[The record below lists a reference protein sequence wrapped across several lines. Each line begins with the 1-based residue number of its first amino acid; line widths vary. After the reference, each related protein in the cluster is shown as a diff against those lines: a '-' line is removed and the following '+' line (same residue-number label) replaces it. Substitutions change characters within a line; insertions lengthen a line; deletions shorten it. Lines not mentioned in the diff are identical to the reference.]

1 VSGAR
6 FVLAMAWRESRAS
19 RRRLFLLV
27 LAVAVGVSALVA
39 INSFTDNLHASV
51 RAQARELLGADLS
64 LASGQ
69 KFSAKTE
76 DLLKDLERA
85 AREAGGGR
93 AVETARTTSFGAM
106 AFFPGTAG
114 TRLVQV
120 TAVEPGYPYY
130 GRIETEPAGE
140 WERLEETGG
149 ALVDPS
155 LLATLGAETGDTLA
169 LGEARLPV
177 RGTVVNVPGD
187 VGVRAAFGPRVFI
200 PAARLAETELLLRGS
215 RARYEVLFKLPPGA
229 SAQRLADRFRSRFQA
244 ERASLRTVAE
254 DQDRMNRTLSRLA
267 NYLGLVALIALLL
280 GGLGVASAV
289 HVFIKRKLES
299 VAVLR
304 CLGASARTV
313 FAVYLAQAAVVGLLG
328 SLLGAAA
335 GVVVQLAL
343 PPLLRDLL
351 PVDVVYAP
359 SPTAIAGGV
368 ALGLWV
374 ALVFALLPLLALR
387 RVSPLQA
394 LRRPYEEEPRPSRDA
409 AQLLAVL
416 ALVASVVSLAILQA
430 GAVRPGLAFA
440 GGIGVAILALWLAAF
455 ALTRGLRR
463 FFPTRLP
470 YLWRQGLANLYR
482 PANQT
487 LLVVLALGFGAFL
500 LGTLL
505 LVQQNLLRDLRVDS
519 FAERPNLA
527 LFDIQGDQRTS
538 VEQALRDEGLP
549 VRPFVPV
556 VPMRIQSVNGATA
569 SQLLAGVLSEEKA
582 RGKWALRRE
591 YRSSHRDLP
600 TASEKLVAGEWWR
613 PGEWKGRTD
622 GPVPVALDNGVAREL
637 GVGIGD
643 EIVWDVQGLAVPSRV
658 AVLRD
663 VDWARFEANFFVVFP
678 EGPLDGAPQS
688 YVALT
693 RLDDPVRRGLL
704 QRRLVEAHPNV
715 SALDL
720 AQVSRALET
729 IVDRVA
735 LAIRFMALFSL
746 GAGVVVLVGA
756 VAASRSQRVRE
767 GALLRTIGASRHQLL
782 RILFAEYASLGLIA
796 SATALVLAAGASYGL
811 VRLTFDTRFILP
823 VGALAALGALVVVLT
838 VAVGLFGSTEVF
850 RRAPLEVLR
859 AE

>member
-1 VSGAR
+1 MSGAR

-39 INSFTDNLHASV
+39 INSFTDNLQASV
-51 RAQARELLGADLS
+51 REQAQALLGADLS

-69 KFSAKTE
+69 KFSPKTE
-76 DLLKDLERA
+76 ELLEELKRA
-85 AREAGGGR
+85 ARDAGGGR
-93 AVETARTTSFGAM
+93 AVETAQTTSFGAM
-106 AFFPGTAG
+106 AFFPRTEG

-130 GRIETEPAGE
+130 GRIETSPAGE
-140 WERLEETGG
+140 WERLGETGG

-155 LLATLGAETGDTLA
+155 LLAVLGAETGDTLA

-215 RARYEVLFKLPPGA
+215 RARYEVLFKLAPGV
-229 SAQRLADRFRSRFQA
+229 SAQRLADRFRPRFQA

-254 DQDRMNRTLSRLA
+254 DQDRLNQTLSRLA

-313 FAVYLAQAAVVGLLG
+313 FAVYLAQAAAVGLLG
-328 SLLGAAA
+328 SLLGAAV
-335 GVVVQLAL
+335 GVLVQLAL
-343 PPLLRDLL
+343 PRLLRELL
-351 PVDVVYAP
+351 PVDVIYAP
-359 SPTAIAGGV
+359 SPAAIAGGI

-394 LRRPYEEEPRPSRDA
+394 LRRPYEEEARPARDA
-409 AQLLAVL
+409 AQLLAVM
-416 ALVASVVSLAILQA
+416 ALVASVVTLAILQA

-455 ALTRGLRR
+455 ALTMGLRR

-505 LVQQNLLRDLRVDS
+505 LVQENLLRDLRVDAY
-519 FAERPNLA
+519 AERPNLA
-527 LFDIQGDQRTS
+527 LFDIQGDQRPA

-556 VPMRIQSVNGATA
+556 VPMRIQALRGATA
-569 SQLLAGVLSEEKA
+569 AQLLAGSVSEEKA

-600 TASEKLVAGEWWR
+600 TASEKLVAGAWWR
-613 PGEWKGRTD
+613 EGEWKQRTD
-622 GPVPVALDNGVAREL
+622 GPVPVALDTGVAREL
-637 GVGIGD
+637 GVAIGD
-643 EIVWDVQGLAVPSRV
+643 EIVWDVQGLAVRSRV

-663 VDWARFEANFFVVFP
+663 VDWARFEPNFFVVFP
-678 EGPLDGAPQS
+678 EGPLDGAPQT

-693 RLDDPVRRGLL
+693 RLDDPVRRGQL
-704 QRRLVEAHPNV
+704 QRRLVEKHPNV
-715 SALDL
+715 STLDL

-746 GAGVVVLVGA
+746 GAGVVVLGGA

-767 GALLRTIGASRHQLL
+767 GALLRTIGASRRQLL
-782 RILFAEYASLGLIA
+782 R
-796 SATALVLAAGASYGL
+796 
-811 VRLTFDTRFILP
+811 
-823 VGALAALGALVVVLT
+823 
-838 VAVGLFGSTEVF
+838 
-850 RRAPLEVLR
+850 
-859 AE
+859 

>member
-6 FVLAMAWRESRAS
+6 FVVAMAWRESRAA

-39 INSFTDNLHASV
+39 INSFTVNLQASV
-51 RAQARELLGADLS
+51 RTQAQALLGADLS

-69 KFSAKTE
+69 RFSTRTE
-76 DLLKDLERA
+76 EMLQELERA
-85 AREAGGGR
+85 ARDAGRGEPVR
-93 AVETARTTSFGAM
+93 TARSTSFGAM
-106 AFFPGTAG
+106 AFFPRTSG

-120 TAVEPGYPYY
+120 TAVEPGFPYY
-130 GRIETEPAGE
+130 GRIDTDPPGE
-140 WERLEETGG
+140 WERLAETGG

-155 LLATLGAETGDTLA
+155 LLAVLGAQPGDTLA
-169 LGEARLPV
+169 LGDARLPV

-187 VGVRAAFGPRVFI
+187 VGIRAAFGPRVFI
-200 PAARLAETELLLRGS
+200 PAGRLDETGLIVRGS
-215 RARYEVLFKLPPGA
+215 RARYEVLFQLPPGVN
-229 SAQRLADRFRSRFQA
+229 AQRLADRFRSRFQA
-244 ERASLRTVAE
+244 ERASLRTVSE
-254 DQDRMNRTLSRLA
+254 DQDRLTDTLSRLG
-267 NYLGLVALIALLL
+267 NYLGLVALVALLL

-299 VAVLR
+299 VAVMR
-304 CLGASARTV
+304 CLGASAGTV
-313 FAVYLAQAAVVGLLG
+313 FAVYLAQAAVVGLVGSVVGAVLG
-328 SLLGAAA
+328 VL
-335 GVVVQLAL
+335 VQMIL
-343 PPLLRDLL
+343 PRLLRDLL

-359 SPTAIAGGV
+359 SASAIAGGV
-368 ALGLWV
+368 GVGLWV
-374 ALVFALLPLLALR
+374 AVVFALLPLLALR

-394 LRRPYEEEPRPSRDA
+394 LRRPYEGETRPPRDA
-409 AQLLAVL
+409 AQLGVLVALA
-416 ALVASVVSLAILQA
+416 ASVVTLAVLQA
-430 GAVRPGLAFA
+430 GAVGPGLAFA
-440 GGIGVAILALWLAAF
+440 GGIGVALLALWLAAF

-463 FFPTRLP
+463 FFPSRLP

-505 LVQQNLLRDLRVDS
+505 LVQQNLLRDLRVDGG
-519 FAERPNLA
+519 AERPNLA
-527 LFDIQGDQRTS
+527 LFDIQPDQRAS

-549 VRPFVPV
+549 VRPLVPI
-556 VPMRIQSVNGATA
+556 VPMRIQSVKGVAA
-569 SQLLAGVLSEEKA
+569 AQLLAGVASEQKA

-591 YRSSHRDLP
+591 YRSSYRDAL
-600 TASEKLVAGEWWR
+600 TSSEQLVAGELWR
-613 PGEWKGRTD
+613 PGEWKDRTD
-622 GPVPVALDNGVAREL
+622 GPVPVALDVSLLREL
-637 GVGIGD
+637 DVKVGD
-643 EIVWDVQGLAVPSRV
+643 EIVWDVQGRSVPTRV
-658 AVLRD
+658 AAVRD
-663 VDWARFEANFFVVFP
+663 VKWARFEPNFFVVFP
-678 EGPLDGAPQS
+678 EGPLDAAPQT

-704 QRRLVEAHPNV
+704 QRRLVEKHPNV

-720 AQVSRALET
+720 AQVSHALET
-729 IVDRVA
+729 LVDRVT

-746 GAGVVVLVGA
+746 GAGIVVLVGA

-767 GALLRTIGASRHQLL
+767 GALLRTMGASRQQLL
-782 RILFAEYASLGLIA
+782 RILFAEYASLGLLA
-796 SATALVLAAGASYGL
+796 SATALVLAGVASYAL
-811 VRLTFDTRFILP
+811 VRLRFDTPFSLP
-823 VGALAALGALVVVLT
+823 LLALGGLGVLVVALT

>member
-39 INSFTDNLHASV
+39 INSFTDNLQASV
-51 RAQARELLGADLS
+51 REQAQALLGADLS

-69 KFSAKTE
+69 KFSPKTE
-76 DLLKDLERA
+76 ELLEELKRA
-85 AREAGGGR
+85 ARDAGGGR
-93 AVETARTTSFGAM
+93 AVETAQTTSFGAM
-106 AFFPGTAG
+106 AFFPRTEG

-130 GRIETEPAGE
+130 GRIETSPAGE
-140 WERLEETGG
+140 WERLGETGG

-155 LLATLGAETGDTLA
+155 LLAVLGAETGDTLA

-215 RARYEVLFKLPPGA
+215 RARYEVLLKLPPGV
-229 SAQRLADRFRSRFQA
+229 SAQRLADRFRPRFQA

-254 DQDRMNRTLSRLA
+254 DQDRLNQTLSRLA

-313 FAVYLAQAAVVGLLG
+313 FAVYLAQAAAVGLLG
-328 SLLGAAA
+328 SLLGAAV
-335 GVVVQLAL
+335 GVLVQLAL
-343 PPLLRDLL
+343 PRVLRELL

-359 SPTAIAGGV
+359 SPAAIAGGI

-394 LRRPYEEEPRPSRDA
+394 FRRPYEEEARPARDA
-409 AQLLAVL
+409 AQLLAVM
-416 ALVASVVSLAILQA
+416 ALVASVVTLAILQA

-505 LVQQNLLRDLRVDS
+505 LVQENLLRDLRVDAY
-519 FAERPNLA
+519 AERPNLA
-527 LFDIQGDQRTS
+527 LFDIQGDQRPA

-556 VPMRIQSVNGATA
+556 VPMRIQALRGATA
-569 SQLLAGVLSEEKA
+569 AQLLAGSVSEEKA

-600 TASEKLVAGEWWR
+600 TASEKLVAGAWWR
-613 PGEWKGRTD
+613 EGEWKQRTD
-622 GPVPVALDNGVAREL
+622 GPVPVALDTGVAREL
-637 GVGIGD
+637 GVAIGD
-643 EIVWDVQGLAVPSRV
+643 EIVWDVQGLAVRSRV

-663 VDWARFEANFFVVFP
+663 VDWARFEPNFFVVFP
-678 EGPLDGAPQS
+678 EGPLDGAPQT

-693 RLDDPVRRGLL
+693 RLDDPVRRGQL
-704 QRRLVEAHPNV
+704 QRRLVEKHPNV
-715 SALDL
+715 STLDL

-746 GAGVVVLVGA
+746 GAGVVVLGGA

-767 GALLRTIGASRHQLL
+767 GALLRTIGASRRQLL

-811 VRLTFDTRFILP
+811 VRLTFDTRFSLP
-823 VGALAALGALVVVLT
+823 LGALAALGALVVVLT
-838 VAVGLFGSTEVF
+838 VVVGLFGSTEVF

>member
-39 INSFTDNLHASV
+39 INSFTDNLQASV
-51 RAQARELLGADLS
+51 REQAQALLGADLS

-69 KFSAKTE
+69 KFSPKTE
-76 DLLKDLERA
+76 ELLEELKRA
-85 AREAGGGR
+85 ARDAGGGR
-93 AVETARTTSFGAM
+93 AVETAQTTSFGAM
-106 AFFPGTAG
+106 AFFPRTEG

-130 GRIETEPAGE
+130 GRIETSPAGE
-140 WERLEETGG
+140 WERLGETGG

-155 LLATLGAETGDTLA
+155 LLAVLGAETGDTLA

-215 RARYEVLFKLPPGA
+215 RARYEVLFKLAPGV
-229 SAQRLADRFRSRFQA
+229 SAQRLADRFRPRFQA

-254 DQDRMNRTLSRLA
+254 DQDRLNQTLSRLA

-313 FAVYLAQAAVVGLLG
+313 FAVYLAQAAAVGLLG
-328 SLLGAAA
+328 SLLGAAV
-335 GVVVQLAL
+335 GVLVQLAL
-343 PPLLRDLL
+343 PRLLRELL
-351 PVDVVYAP
+351 PVDVIYAP
-359 SPTAIAGGV
+359 SPAAIAGGI

-394 LRRPYEEEPRPSRDA
+394 LRRPYEEEARPARDA
-409 AQLLAVL
+409 AQLLAVM
-416 ALVASVVSLAILQA
+416 ALVASVVTLAILQA

-505 LVQQNLLRDLRVDS
+505 LVQENLLRDLRVDAY
-519 FAERPNLA
+519 AERPNLA
-527 LFDIQGDQRTS
+527 LFDIQGDQRPA

-556 VPMRIQSVNGATA
+556 VPMRIQALRGATA
-569 SQLLAGVLSEEKA
+569 AQLLAGSVSEEKA

-600 TASEKLVAGEWWR
+600 TASEKLVAGAWWR
-613 PGEWKGRTD
+613 EGEWKRRTD
-622 GPVPVALDNGVAREL
+622 GPVPVALDTGVAREL
-637 GVGIGD
+637 GVAIGD
-643 EIVWDVQGLAVPSRV
+643 EIVWDVQGLAVRSRV

-663 VDWARFEANFFVVFP
+663 VDWARFEPNFFVVFP
-678 EGPLDGAPQS
+678 EGPLDGAPQT

-693 RLDDPVRRGLL
+693 RLDDPVRRGQL
-704 QRRLVEAHPNV
+704 QRRLVEQHPNV
-715 SALDL
+715 STLDL

-767 GALLRTIGASRHQLL
+767 GALLRTIGASRRQLL

-811 VRLTFDTRFILP
+811 VRLTFDTRFSLP
-823 VGALAALGALVVVLT
+823 LGALAALGALVVVLT

>member
-1 VSGAR
+1 VSGAH

-39 INSFTDNLHASV
+39 INSFTDNLHDSV
-51 RAQARELLGADLS
+51 RAQAQALLGADLS

-69 KFSAKTE
+69 VFSAKAE
-76 DLLKDLERA
+76 DLLKELERA
-85 AREAGGGR
+85 ARDAGGGR
-93 AVETARTTSFGAM
+93 AAETARTTSFGAM
-106 AFFPGTAG
+106 AFFPRTAG

-130 GRIETEPAGE
+130 GRIETAPAGE

-155 LLATLGAETGDTLA
+155 LLAVLGAETGDTLA

-200 PAARLAETELLLRGS
+200 PAARLAETGLIVRGS
-215 RARYEVLFKLPPGA
+215 RARYEVLLKLPPGA

-254 DQDRMNRTLSRLA
+254 DQDRLNQTLARLA

-313 FAVYLAQAAVVGLLG
+313 FAVYLAQAAAVGLLG

-335 GVVVQLAL
+335 GVLVQLAL
-343 PPLLRDLL
+343 PRLLRDLL

-359 SPTAIAGGV
+359 SPTAITGGV

-394 LRRPYEEEPRPSRDA
+394 LRRPYEEEPRPRRDA
-409 AQLLAVL
+409 AQIAAVM
-416 ALVASVVSLAILQA
+416 ALVASVVALAILQA

-440 GGIGVAILALWLAAF
+440 GGIGVALLALWLAAF

-463 FFPTRLP
+463 FFPSRLP

-505 LVQQNLLRDLRVDS
+505 LVQQNLLRDLRVD
-519 FAERPNLA
+519 AYVERPNLA
-527 LFDIQGDQRTS
+527 LFDIQGDQRTA
-538 VEQALRDEGLP
+538 VAQALGDEGLA

-556 VPMRIQSVNGATA
+556 VPMRIQSLKGATA

-591 YRSSHRDLP
+591 YRSSYRDLP
-600 TASEKLVAGEWWR
+600 TASERLVAGRWWR

-622 GPVPVALDNGVAREL
+622 GPVPVALDVGVAREL
-637 GVGIGD
+637 EVGIGD

-663 VDWARFEANFFVVFP
+663 VDWARFEPNFFVVFP
-678 EGPLDGAPQS
+678 EGPLDAAPQT

-693 RLDDPVRRGLL
+693 RLDDPVRRGQL
-704 QRRLVEAHPNV
+704 QRRLVEKHPNV
-715 SALDL
+715 STLDL

-767 GALLRTIGASRHQLL
+767 GALLRTIGASRRQLL

-811 VRLTFDTRFILP
+811 VRLTFDTRFSLP
-823 VGALAALGALVVVLT
+823 LGALALLGVLVVVLT
-838 VAVGLFGSTEVF
+838 VVVGLFGSTEVF

>member
-1 VSGAR
+1 
-6 FVLAMAWRESRAS
+6 M
-19 RRRLFLLV
+19 
-27 LAVAVGVSALVA
+27 
-39 INSFTDNLHASV
+39 
-51 RAQARELLGADLS
+51 
-64 LASGQ
+64 
-69 KFSAKTE
+69 
-76 DLLKDLERA
+76 
-85 AREAGGGR
+85 
-93 AVETARTTSFGAM
+93 
-106 AFFPGTAG
+106 
-114 TRLVQV
+114 
-120 TAVEPGYPYY
+120 
-130 GRIETEPAGE
+130 
-140 WERLEETGG
+140 
-149 ALVDPS
+149 
-155 LLATLGAETGDTLA
+155 
-169 LGEARLPV
+169 

-215 RARYEVLFKLPPGA
+215 RARYEVLFKLPAGV
-229 SAQRLADRFRSRFQA
+229 SAQRLADRFRPRFQA

-254 DQDRMNRTLSRLA
+254 DQDRLNQTLSRLA

-280 GGLGVASAV
+280 GGLGVASAI

-313 FAVYLAQAAVVGLLG
+313 FAVYLAQAAAVGLLG

-335 GVVVQLAL
+335 GVVVQLVL
-343 PPLLRDLL
+343 PRLLRDLL

-359 SPTAIAGGV
+359 SPAAIAGGV

-394 LRRPYEEEPRPSRDA
+394 LRRPYEEEARSPRDA
-409 AQLLAVL
+409 AQILAVV

-430 GAVRPGLAFA
+430 GAVKTGLAFS

-505 LVQQNLLRDLRVDS
+505 LVQQNLLRDLRVDAY
-519 FAERPNLA
+519 AERPNLA
-527 LFDIQGDQRTS
+527 LFDIQGDQRPA

-556 VPMRIQSVNGATA
+556 VPMRIQSVKGATA
-569 SQLLAGVLSEEKA
+569 SQLLAGTVSEEKA

-591 YRSSHRDLP
+591 YRSSYRDTP
-600 TASEKLVAGEWWR
+600 TASEKLEAGAWWR
-613 PGEWKGRTD
+613 PGEWKGRAD
-622 GPVPVALDNGVAREL
+622 GRVPVALDTGVAREL
-637 GVGIGD
+637 GVSVGD
-643 EIVWDVQGLAVPSRV
+643 EIVWDVQGLAVPSQV

-663 VDWARFEANFFVVFP
+663 IDWARFEPNFFVVFP
-678 EGPLDGAPQS
+678 EGPLDAAPQT

-715 SALDL
+715 STLDL

-767 GALLRTIGASRHQLL
+767 GALLRTIGASRRQLL

-811 VRLTFDTRFILP
+811 VRLTFDTSFSLP
-823 VGALAALGALVVVLT
+823 VGALAALGALVVLLT
-838 VAVGLFGSTEVF
+838 VVVGLFGSTEVF